1 MAAAGAGGAALR
13 EGRRPRGAQR
23 WRASPRRGGAAE
35 HPQRCGGTPAL
46 TGRDSRGEKA
56 GKQEGRASK
65 LTGESIWAEG
75 VRKGELDGRGKL
87 GGTTMAAG
95 GLQA

>member
-1 MAAAGAGGAALR
+1 MASRPAQ
-13 EGRRPRGAQR
+13 GRRATCG
-23 WRASPRRGGAAE
+23 GGAAE
-35 HPQRCGGTPAL
+35 HSQRRGGAPAL
-46 TGRDSRGEKA
+46 TGRDSSGEKA